1 MTAPGSPGWY
11 PHPDQPG
18 QMCWWDGTQW
28 SGQAAAVGPPGPEPD
43 AFAIAA
49 FVTALLGLPVAP
61 IYLALRARKR
71 IRESGGRKDGNGLAL
86 VGLSLGL
93 IELGVMVVAILVGV
107 AL

>member
-1 MTAPGSPGWY
+1 VSAAAPPGWY

-18 QMCWWDGTQW
+18 QLSWWDGAQW

-43 AFAIAA
+43 AFAVAA

-61 IYLALRARKR
+61 IYLALRARRR
-71 IRESGGRKDGNGLAL
+71 IRQSGGTKDGNGLAM
-86 VGLSLGL
+86 VGLALGL
-93 IELGVMVVAILVGV
+93 VELAGIVVLILIGV